1 MESQEKLVNYLKR
14 VTAELHQTRL
24 RMQEMAAKDHEPVAV
39 VGIGCRYPGGVR
51 SAEDLWQLV
60 LSGTDAVAAFPTDR
74 GWDVDRLYD
83 PDPARTGTC
92 YAREGGFIYD
102 AGDFDAAFFDISPRE
117 ALAMDPQQ
125 RLLLETAWE
134 TLERAGIPA
143 DSLRGS
149 RTGVFTGV
157 MYGDYGARIMHQ
169 VPPEVEG
176 LLGNGS
182 AGSVASG
189 RIAYTFGLE
198 GPAITVDTACSSSLV
213 ALHMACRS
221 LRQGECTLAIAGGAT
236 VLSTPGVFVEF
247 SRQRGLAA
255 DGRCKSFASAADG
268 SGWGEGVGLLLL
280 ERLSDARRN
289 GHPVLAVVRGS
300 AVNQDG
306 ASNGLTAPNGPSQER
321 LIREAL
327 VDARLSAD
335 QVDVVE
341 GHGTGTRL
349 GDPIEAQALL
359 ATYGQD
365 RPADRPLRLG
375 SIKSNIGHT
384 QAAAGVAGVIK
395 MVMALRNGLLPPTL
409 HIDEPSRHV
418 DWSAGAVS
426 VLTEAESWP
435 GDGPRRAAVSSFGI
449 SGTNAHVI
457 LEHAPDPDPGDAVTD
472 GPARDDTVGDAV
484 RPTPPVMLSA
494 HSPGALR
501 AQAAA
506 LRTHLAGTAAGPL
519 DVGFTL
525 ATTRS
530 ALPHRAAVVA
540 EDRTG
545 LLDGLAAM
553 AKGRPDPNVLS
564 RTLDRP
570 GRTAF
575 LFSGQGSQRPGMGR
589 ELYEAFPVFARA
601 LDEVATHLDGRLEHP
616 VREVMF
622 GTDDANADLLDQT
635 LYTQA
640 ALFAIEVALFRLV
653 ESWGIRPD
661 FLAGH
666 SIGELPA
673 AHVSGVLSLA
683 DACALVVARGRL
695 MQALPGGGAMI
706 SIKASDTEV
715 RPLLADRESELVIAA
730 VNGPGNVVISGDE
743 GAVLDV
749 AGQWRDRGR
758 KIKRLRVSHAFHS
771 PHMDGMLA
779 EFRTVAEG
787 LSYEPAAI
795 PIVSTV
801 TGELIADD
809 LLRSPR
815 YWVEQVRKPVLF
827 ADAVRAL
834 SSLDTT
840 TYLELGPDAAL
851 TTMASDCLTA
861 TDDGGG
867 PAFVAI
873 AGLRR
878 GRPEARAMMTAL
890 ARAGCDGLKIDWP
903 AVYEDLPARRVELP
917 TYAFQR
923 RRYWLDVPGPAGA
936 VEPAQA
942 ETSGESRFWAAVER
956 GDFEAIG
963 PAIGLEANAPIP
975 AMLTALADWRR
986 ARGWRYRLTWRPVP
1000 VSAEKPA
1007 LTGTWLVA
1015 VPPGQEHKE
1024 IAGGLVDALAGH
1036 GADVRPVTVDPTAGS
1051 ADTARVLTDA
1061 LAGTG
1066 SPSGVLS
1073 LLALAE
1079 PADPAEWP
1087 DRPALVPL
1095 LAALDEAGVP
1105 APVWTLTQGAVSTGA
1120 SDALTNPAQAR
1131 TWGVGRAL
1139 AGERPGRCRAFV
1151 DLPATVDAPILARL
1165 AGLLTGT
1172 EDEAEYALRG
1182 AGTFTRRLVRA
1193 ALVASADAWVPQGTV
1208 LVIGPAGDLTAAAVR
1223 WLAANGA
1230 GQVVVAKPEE
1240 PADAEDTAALAAEVD
1255 RLGVPLTLTVCDPA
1269 DRSALA
1275 GLLAAYPPD
1284 AVVHLDHD
1292 DADRQAGADGTD
1304 GSRSARAA
1312 WNLHDLTKDLDLTA
1326 LVFFSSLDGALG
1338 SGGPGPGGGAAEGAF
1353 VEALA
1358 GHRRTHGLPAQSV
1371 ALGPI
1376 GVSGGPPAGVRALS
1390 AAVAIDVLDSAGLP
1404 DRSPMVLA
1412 DVEWDAVTA
1421 IEVAPLYRDLPEV
1434 AGPAACGEGIDGESG
1449 SWLSELAELDE
1460 AERQSRLLELV
1471 CGAAAQVLG
1480 HERTA
1485 TIDPDDNFLE
1495 LGFSSFTALELNNR
1509 LGEALRRRFPPA
1521 AMYDHPTPRE
1531 LVRYI
1536 QAELAG
1542 TGPADQALPDQ
1553 AVPGQAAADAQPVE
1567 DKQRNGADDTD
1578 EQRANGTRRT

>member
-1 MESQEKLVNYLKR
+1 MESEEKLVNYLKR

-24 RMQEMAAKDHEPVAV
+24 RLQEMAAKDHEPVAI

-51 SAEDLWQLV
+51 SAEDLWRLV
-60 LSGTDAVAAFPTDR
+60 VSGTDAVADFPIDR
-74 GWDVDRLYD
+74 GWDIDRLYD

-102 AGDFDAAFFDISPRE
+102 AGEFDAAFFDISPRE

-125 RLLLETAWE
+125 RLLLETVWE
-134 TLERAGIPA
+134 TFERAGIPA
-143 DSLRGS
+143 GRLRGS

-157 MYGDYGARIMHQ
+157 MYSDYAARIMHR

-176 LLGNGS
+176 LVGNGS

-189 RIAYTFGLE
+189 RIAYAFGLE
-198 GPAITVDTACSSSLV
+198 GPAVTIDTACSSSLV

-255 DGRCKSFASAADG
+255 DGRCKSFGSAADG
-268 SGWGEGVGLLLL
+268 TGWGEGVGLLLL

-321 LIREAL
+321 LIHEAL
-327 VDARLSAD
+327 LDARLSAD

-395 MVMALRNGLLPPTL
+395 MVMAMRDGLLPPTL
-409 HIDEPSRHV
+409 HADEPSPHV

-426 VLTEAESWP
+426 LLTQAGDWP

-457 LEHAPDPDPGDAVTD
+457 LEQAPDPDPADAAPD
-472 GPARDDTVGDAV
+472 GPAHNAAPGDGV
-484 RPTPPVMLSA
+484 RPAPPIVLSA

-501 AQAAA
+501 AQAAT
-506 LRTHLAGTAAGPL
+506 LRAHLADAEEVDPL

-540 EDRTG
+540 ADRAG
-545 LLDGLAAM
+545 LLDGLGAL
-553 AKGRPDPNVLS
+553 AKGRPNPNVLS

-589 ELYEAFPVFARA
+589 ELYQAFPVFARA
-601 LDEVATHLDGRLEHP
+601 LDDVAAHLDGPLEHP

-622 GTDDANADLLDQT
+622 GTDDASADLLDQT
-635 LYTQA
+635 MYTQA

-653 ESWGIRPD
+653 ESWGLRPD
-661 FLAGH
+661 HLAGH
-666 SIGELPA
+666 SIGELSA

-695 MQALPGGGAMI
+695 MQELPGGGAMV
-706 SIKASDTEV
+706 SVKASDAEML
-715 RPLLADRESELVIAA
+715 PMLADRKRELVIAA

-743 GAVLDV
+743 SAVLDV
-749 AGQWRDRGR
+749 ARQWRDRGR
-758 KIKRLRVSHAFHS
+758 KTKRLRVSRAFHS

-787 LSYEPAAI
+787 LSYGTPAI

-801 TGELIADD
+801 TGKPISEDR
-809 LLRSPR
+809 LRSPH
-815 YWVEQVRKPVLF
+815 YWAEQVREPVLF

-834 SSLDTT
+834 SSLDVT

-851 TTMASDCLTA
+851 TPMVDDCLTDA
-861 TDDGGG
+861 GGG
-867 PAFVAI
+867 RERAFAAI

-878 GRPEARAMMTAL
+878 GRPEAHAMMTVL
-890 ARAGCDGLKIDWP
+890 ARAGANGAKIDWP
-903 AVYEDLPARRVELP
+903 AVYADLPARRVELP

-923 RRYWLDVPGPAGA
+923 QRYWLNAPGPDGTA
-936 VEPAQA
+936 EPERA

-956 GDFEAIG
+956 QDVAAVG
-963 PAIGLEANAPIP
+963 PAIGLEADAPVP
-975 AMLTALADWRR
+975 ALLAALADWRR
-986 ARGWRYRLTWRPVP
+986 ARGWRYRITWRSVP
-1000 VSAEKPA
+1000 VSASGPA
-1007 LTGTWLVA
+1007 LTETWLVV
-1015 VPPGQEHKE
+1015 VPPGPANEE

-1036 GADVRPVTVDPTAGS
+1036 GANVRQVTVDVAAEPAE
-1051 ADTARVLTDA
+1051 TARVLAGA
-1061 LAGTG
+1061 LAG
-1066 SPSGVLS
+1066 SAPPSGVLS
-1073 LLALAE
+1073 LLALGE

-1095 LAALDEAGVP
+1095 VAALDEAGVP

-1120 SDALTNPAQAR
+1120 SDALTDPAQAR
-1131 TWGVGRAL
+1131 TWGAGRAL
-1139 AGERPGRCRAFV
+1139 AAERPDRCRALV
-1151 DLPATVDAPILARL
+1151 DLPAAVDAPVLDRLARL
-1165 AGLLTGT
+1165 LSGAGAG
-1172 EDEAEYALRG
+1172 DESEYALRG
-1182 AGTFTRRLVRA
+1182 AGTFTRRLVRT
-1193 ALVASADAWVPQGTV
+1193 ALVAPADAWAPQGTV
-1208 LVIGPAGDLTAAAVR
+1208 LVTGAGGALTTAAVR
-1223 WLAANGA
+1223 WLAGGGA
-1230 GQVVVAKPEE
+1230 GHLVVARPEEE
-1240 PADAEDTAALAAEVD
+1240 PAAVEDTAALAAEVG
-1255 RLGVPLTLTVCDPA
+1255 RLGARLTLVVCDPA
-1269 DRSALA
+1269 DRPALA
-1275 GLLAAYPPD
+1275 DLLAAYPPN
-1284 AVVHLDHD
+1284 AVVHLDGHGGAGPPAGED
-1292 DADRQAGADGTD
+1292 DAGGLRA
-1304 GSRSARAA
+1304 ARAA

-1326 LVFFSSLDGALG
+1326 LVFLTPLAGALG
-1338 SGGPGPGGGAAEGAF
+1338 TGGAGGDAYL
-1353 VEALA
+1353 EALA

-1376 GVSGGPPAGVRALS
+1376 AAAGGPPAPDGTRALP
-1390 AAVAIDVLDSAGLP
+1390 AAVAIDVLDSAGAP
-1404 DRSPMVLA
+1404 DRSPMVVA
-1412 DVEWDAVTA
+1412 DIDWDAFTA
-1421 IEVAPLYRDLPEV
+1421 SGAAPLYRDLPEV
-1434 AGPAACGEGIDGESG
+1434 AGPVAHGTGTDGEGP
-1449 SWLSELAELDE
+1449 SWLSELAELDDADRE
-1460 AERQSRLLELV
+1460 GRLLELV

-1480 HERTA
+1480 HGRTA
-1485 TIDPDDNFLE
+1485 AIGPDDNFLE
-1495 LGFSSFTALELNNR
+1495 LGFSSFTALELNNH

-1521 AMYDHPTPRE
+1521 TMYDHPTPRD

-1536 QAELAG
+1536 HGEMAG
-1542 TGPADQALPDQ
+1542 TVPAEQ
-1553 AVPGQAAADAQPVE
+1553 AVPGQATADTRPVE
-1567 DKQRNGADDTD
+1567 DEQRNGADDI
-1578 EQRANGTRRT
+1578 R